1 MQIKILCP
9 EPDSFSQKGLDYARD
24 FSLLT
29 AKTMSQGEF
38 EKNAPQ
44 FDAVLVRFNTKV
56 GSNIF
61 GKESNIKAVI
71 SPTTGLDHIDIK
83 SAKLNG
89 IKVFH
94 LRGKKRFLK
103 GVSGTAELSIGLMLS
118 VMRKIPQSFSAVKN
132 GIWETG
138 PFRGNEVAGKTLGV
152 IGCGR
157 LGSKVSRTAVA
168 LGMKVIAYD
177 PYISRFPA
185 GVEANNTQLDLFNE
199 ADIISLHVP
208 LSEETEHL
216 ISDGEISQMKDGVV
230 IINTSRGAII
240 KTSALLDGLS
250 SEHVS
255 AAAIDVIEGER
266 QMRGTLHPLVE
277 YARKHDNLLITPH
290 IGGATFESVEKTD
303 LFILGNYHKK
313 MIDYYE

>member
-1 MQIKILCP
+1 MRIKILCP
-9 EPDSFSQKGLDYARD
+9 EPDSFSQKGLDYARG

-29 AKTMSQGEF
+29 TKTMSQGEF
-38 EKNAPQ
+38 EKIAPQ

-71 SPTTGLDHIDIK
+71 SPTTGLDHIDLK

-89 IKVFH
+89 ITVFH

-118 VMRKIPQSFSAVKN
+118 VMRKIPQSLSAVKN

-138 PFRGNEVAGKTLGV
+138 PFRGNEVAGKTLGI

-168 LGMKVIAYD
+168 LGMKVVAYD
-177 PYISRFPA
+177 PYITRFPA
-185 GVEANNTQLDLFNE
+185 GVEAKNTQLDLFNE

-208 LSEETEHL
+208 LSDDTEHL
-216 ISDGEISQMKDGVV
+216 ISNVEISQMKAGVV

-240 KTSALLDGLS
+240 KTSALLDGLV

-255 AAAIDVIEGER
+255 AAALDVLEYEH
-266 QMRGTLHPLVE
+266 QMRGNLHPLVE

-313 MIDYYE
+313 MIDN